1 LIKYILV
8 ILFFQFSKQ
17 IVWAKTK
24 PSLPMTT
31 GS

>member
-1 LIKYILV
+1 LV